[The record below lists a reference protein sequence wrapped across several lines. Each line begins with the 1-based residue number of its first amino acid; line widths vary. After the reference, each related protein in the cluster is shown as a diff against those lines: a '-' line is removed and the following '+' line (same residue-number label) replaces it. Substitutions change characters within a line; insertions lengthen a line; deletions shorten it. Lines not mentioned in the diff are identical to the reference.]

1 MYPSG
6 SVPSQ
11 LGRKPRLRFD
21 SPGDSPPEMTSSVQL
36 AGTLA
41 VLGGLTMV
49 LGGLTS
55 WNLFR
60 VGTYHFHGKGGIAGG
75 THLAVVILG
84 VGAIFVG
91 RSVRRP
97 GTAPARR
104 ARLST
109 SLALSASLGVFWLS
123 RYADTMKAGLE
134 RWVVGSYAGTI
145 AASTGTPVSS
155 VTAILQAS
163 IDRNDVSFTLRGGFY
178 VALVGALVVMTGA
191 IVLFVQTRQHHPAW
205 RARARRRPD
214 QGLTDV
220 VASASPDGGGA
231 P

>member
-1 MYPSG
+1 MATP
-6 SVPSQ
+6 
-11 LGRKPRLRFD
+11 
-21 SPGDSPPEMTSSVQL
+21 VQL

-41 VLGGLTMV
+41 VIGGLTMV

-60 VGTYHFHGKGGIAGG
+60 VGTYQFHGKGGIAGG

-84 VGAIFVG
+84 VGAIFAG

-104 ARLST
+104 ARLSS

-145 AASTGTPVSS
+145 AASTGTPLAS
-155 VTAILQAS
+155 VTSSLQAS

-178 VALVGALVVMTGA
+178 IGLVGALIVLTGA
-191 IVLFVQTRQHHPAW
+191 IVLFVRTRQDRPA
-205 RARARRRPD
+205 RRGRKERRPD

-220 VASASPDGGGA
+220 VPGASPDGSGA
-231 P
+231 S